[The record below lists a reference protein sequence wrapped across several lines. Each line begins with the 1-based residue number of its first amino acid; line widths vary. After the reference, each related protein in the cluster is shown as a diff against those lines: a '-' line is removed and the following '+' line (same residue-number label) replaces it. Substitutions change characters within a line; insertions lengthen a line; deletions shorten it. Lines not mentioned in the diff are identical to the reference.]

1 MSSWIVKYESKG
13 NVSSG
18 SDILELALAQCIADS
33 ETDLPSQDAF
43 TGKRL
48 YKGST
53 CKCLQEC
60 TEWELNSSAVWKK
73 QESANSVT
81 LDLSGY
87 YTSAQVDAAIT
98 AAVNS
103 ALASYTTTADM
114 NTAINTA
121 IMTTQYTNRGT
132 EPADGADIL
141 DLPVGRYFKSSN
153 AQTLV
158 NIPSTFSG
166 AACVFEIRNTTT
178 TTGTRMRIDF
188 WSCSPNNEPHYWFA
202 VKASTPAVWKPWIE
216 MTGTVLT

>member
-1 MSSWIVKYESKG
+1 MSYWFKDYEVLG
-13 NVSSG
+13 TVTISG
-18 SDILELALAQCIADS
+18 VDYQSVVGVLYADTSADLPPRLVGSRALAIS
-33 ETDLPSQDAF
+33 
-43 TGKRL
+43 
-48 YKGST
+48 ST
-53 CKCLQEC
+53 CTDVSTGDKYMMDTYGNWNLQP
-60 TEWELNSSAVWKK
+60 TST
-73 QESANSVT
+73 SVS

-87 YTSAQVDAAIT
+87 YTSAEVDAAIT

-158 NIPSTFSG
+158 NIPSTFTG

>member
-1 MSSWIVKYESKG
+1 MSANLYNYSDAGNGNIVGQLYCDTVSELPAVNDFTEGTLIAPSRCDVIDTSETYILNTAGVWKIKKG
-13 NVSSG
+13 N
-18 SDILELALAQCIADS
+18 E
-33 ETDLPSQDAF
+33 
-43 TGKRL
+43 
-48 YKGST
+48 
-53 CKCLQEC
+53 
-60 TEWELNSSAVWKK
+60 
-73 QESANSVT
+73 VT
-81 LDLSGY
+81 LDLTGY

-98 AAVNS
+98 SAINT

-132 EPADGADIL
+132 EPADGTDIL
-141 DLPVGRYFKSSN
+141 DLPVGRYYKSQN
-153 AQTLV
+153 AQTLI
-158 NIPSTFSG
+158 NIPSTFAG

-202 VKASTPAVWKPWIE
+202 VKASTPAEWKPWIE

>member
-1 MSSWIVKYESKG
+1 MSYWIKEYTKLNDVTINGSTYSGVLATCVADTVSDLPPRIVGTMALCIGSICEIVEDGSKYE
-13 NVSSG
+13 
-18 SDILELALAQCIADS
+18 I
-33 ETDLPSQDAF
+33 
-43 TGKRL
+43 
-48 YKGST
+48 
-53 CKCLQEC
+53 
-60 TEWELNSSAVWKK
+60 NSYGVWKL
-73 QESANSVT
+73 QPNSATVA
-81 LDLSGY
+81 LDLTGY

-158 NIPSTFSG
+158 NIPSTFTG